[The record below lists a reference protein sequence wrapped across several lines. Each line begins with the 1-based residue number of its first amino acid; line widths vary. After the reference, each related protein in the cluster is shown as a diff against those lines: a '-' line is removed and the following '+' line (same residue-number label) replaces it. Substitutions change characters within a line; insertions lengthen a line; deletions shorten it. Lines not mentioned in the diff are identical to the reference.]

1 MSVLRF
7 YAIFA
12 LSVAI
17 VLAGIVAL
25 READWFLRS
34 LHRRRRE
41 LRRGGYLHARPGQ
54 TRKPW

>member
-12 LSVAI
+12 LSVLI
-17 VLAGIVAL
+17 VLGGIVAL
-25 READWFLRS
+25 REVDWALRA
-34 LHRRRRE
+34 LRRRRRE
-41 LRRGGYLHARPGQ
+41 LGRGGYLHQSRY